1 MTEAD
6 LRTPPVPPRSTA
18 RDRAVDVAAL
28 CFAVLVG
35 MIVYGIAAEHEDRP
49 VWIQALD
56 LPLGALAC
64 LSLWWRRRYPM
75 AVALLAVPALA
86 LSNSVFGAGMVI
98 TASLA
103 LYEPLRRSLPV
114 LGLFVAA
121 SVPDA
126 LLLSDPH
133 HADWTAAAFSV
144 AYYLV
149 FFAWGS
155 ALRTH
160 RELLVRLRED
170 AARERAEHARRLA
183 DTRRA
188 ERTAIAR
195 EMHDVLAHRI
205 SLLSVHAGALAYRV
219 KGAGPD
225 LEAAEI
231 EDSARTIRDNAH
243 QALEELREVLMVLR
257 TDEGADIGSGGGL
270 GGPGGPGGSGAPG
283 GPGGPGGLMSAAA
296 PQPRLA
302 DIAAL
307 VAEARAA
314 GQDVDL
320 RDDTDPALTAALR
333 PQLQRTAYRAVQ
345 EALTNARK
353 HAPGSRA
360 TVRLSGS
367 PGTQLAVDV
376 TNPLPTGAT
385 SESSA
390 SAGAVPG
397 AGAGLVGLGERVA
410 LDHGTLEHGAADGVF
425 TVRVRLPW
433 PAR

>member
-6 LRTPPVPPRSTA
+6 LRTARTASTPRTPGAAPRRTA
-18 RDRAVDVAAL
+18 RDLAVDVAAI

-49 VWIQALD
+49 VWVQAVD

-64 LSLWWRRRYPM
+64 VSLWWRRRWPM

-103 LYEPLRRSLPV
+103 LYEPPRRSLPV

-133 HADWTAAAFSV
+133 HTDWTAAAFAV

-155 ALRTH
+155 ALRTR

-170 AARERAEHARRLA
+170 AVRERAEHARRLA

-205 SLLSVHAGALAYRV
+205 SLLSVHAGALAYRM
-219 KGAGPD
+219 KGGGPD
-225 LEAAEI
+225 LEAAEV
-231 EDSARTIRDNAH
+231 EESARIIRDNAH
-243 QALEELREVLMVLR
+243 QALEELREVLVVLR
-257 TDEGADIGSGGGL
+257 ADDGVEE
-270 GGPGGPGGSGAPG
+270 
-283 GPGGPGGLMSAAA
+283 SATASASA
-296 PQPRLA
+296 PQPRPQPQLA
-302 DIAAL
+302 DVAGL

-314 GQDVDL
+314 GQDVDF
-320 RDDTDPALTAALR
+320 RDDTDPAPTVGLR
-333 PQLQRTAYRAVQ
+333 PQPQRTAYRAVQ

-353 HAPGSRA
+353 HAPGSRV
-360 TVRLSGS
+360 TVRLSGA
-367 PGTQLAVDV
+367 PGTGLAVVV
-376 TNPLPTGAT
+376 TNPLSGGAT
-385 SESSA
+385 SGPS
-390 SAGAVPG
+390 GAIPG
-397 AGAGLVGLGERVA
+397 AGTGLVGLGERVS
-410 LDHGTLEHGAADGVF
+410 LDGGTLEHGPADGVF

-433 PAR
+433 PAG